1 MTNPAGEGGRVW
13 GGGRL
18 PYVEACRKLLVELK
32 LATLTEAGQHFCLV
46 FENVPLLVQT
56 QGPLRQSHPYDWRSK
71 KSVADRGDWAS
82 DFDAQGPNFVLLPAT
97 LSQLLLAFLCLHPAS
112 HAKPSQ
118 LGTQNVNSK
127 NVNSTQRKEVRN
139 MIA

>member
-1 MTNPAGEGGRVW
+1 MGW
-13 GGGRL
+13 GQASLRGSL
-18 PYVEACRKLLVELK
+18 PQASSQTEACHTHRGGPTLLPRFRKRASVGTDAGAVAPVAPVR
-32 LATLTEAGQHFCLV
+32 LAKQ
-46 FENVPLLVQT
+46 
-56 QGPLRQSHPYDWRSK
+56 K
-71 KSVADRGDWAS
+71 KRCRDWAS

>member
-1 MTNPAGEGGRVW
+1 MGW
-13 GGGRL
+13 GQASL
-18 PYVEACRKLLVELK
+18 PGSLPQASSRTEACHTHRGGPTLLPRFRKRASVGTD
-32 LATLTEAGQHFCLV
+32 AGAVAPVAPGTIGEA
-46 FENVPLLVQT
+46 
-56 QGPLRQSHPYDWRSK
+56 K